1 MSDIRDKLEEL
12 KSIGQEIY
20 NLNKQLKTLRLRKKE
35 LEDDVVEY
43 LGSQGRKGLRF
54 ENVTFLANEKK
65 TTARKN
71 KAEVLK
77 DTADILIRHG
87 VQGNVSQVIEELEAS
102 RKGTPSTVP
111 VLRMKAAGLYE

>member
-12 KSIGQEIY
+12 KSIGQEMH

-35 LEDDVVEY
+35 LEEDVVEY
-43 LGSQGRKGLRF
+43 LDSQEKKGIRFGSI
-54 ENVTFLANEKK
+54 TFLAKDKK

-71 KAEVLK
+71 KAEVMK

-111 VLRMKAAGLYE
+111 VLKMKAAGLYD